1 MTTNDH
7 APHRQKITRYLAK
20 FFPGVELAPGDDIFG
35 LGFVT
40 SMFALQ
46 LVNFVEH
53 EFGVTIENEDMQLE
67 YFRTVD
73 ALTAL
78 VERKLAAGAA

>member
-1 MTTNDH
+1 MTT
-7 APHRQKITRYLAK
+7 ALHRQKITAYLTR
-20 FFPGVELAPGDDIFG
+20 FFPGHALAHDDDIFS

-53 EFGVTIENEDMQLE
+53 EFGVTIANEDMQLE
-67 YFRTVD
+67 YFRTID
-73 ALTAL
+73 TLTAL
-78 VERKLAAGAA
+78 VERKLATRPA